1 MPTFSYKAKTPDGRV
16 IDGQIEADS
25 EATLQHKMK
34 QQKLVVISVTQMG
47 GLAALLNPGPQV
59 KTALISIFSRQF
71 STMISAGLPVLQA
84 LNILGEQQEDKVFKG
99 VLIKIR
105 DDIGGGSNLSDA
117 MAKYPSVFSTLYCNM
132 IKAGEMS
139 GSLDQILDRLS
150 TYLEKAEAL
159 NSKIKG
165 AMSYPI
171 TILVIASV
179 IVIIL
184 LVKVVPSFKE
194 VFGSFGSALPPM
206 TQVLLDVSEFEQ
218 KYAMHEIAGMIIL
231 GILFNIIKRTDK
243 GAMFFDKLLLKMPIF
258 GILVKK
264 QTVARFARTLG
275 TLLKSGV
282 GILDALE
289 TVARSSGNKV
299 IEKALLDTRAAVR
312 EGQSLTEPMKATGL
326 FPSMVTQMVAVGEE
340 TGQLDDMLLRMSDF
354 YDTEVDTAVESLMS
368 MIEPM
373 IMSILGVVIGYLV
386 IAMFLPMFSMGGM
399 VG

>member
-1 MPTFSYKAKTPDGRV
+1 MPTFSYKAKTPDGKV

-25 EATLQHKMK
+25 EETLQHKMK
-34 QQKLVVISVTQMG
+34 QQKLVVISVTKQG
-47 GLAALLNPGPQV
+47 GWAAIFNAGPQV
-59 KTALISIFSRQF
+59 KTSLISILSRQF
-71 STMISAGLPVLQA
+71 STMITAGLPVLQA
-84 LNILGEQQEDKVFKG
+84 LSILADQQEDKIFKN

-105 DDIGGGSNLSDA
+105 DDIGSGANLSDA
-117 MAKYPSVFSTLYCNM
+117 MSKYPTVFSTLYCNM

-150 TYLEKAEAL
+150 TFLEKAENL
-159 NSKIKG
+159 NAKIKG

-171 TILVIASV
+171 TILVIATV
-179 IVIIL
+179 IIIIL

-194 VFGSFGSALPPM
+194 VFSSFGGKLPPM
-206 TQVLLDVSEFEQ
+206 TQVLLDVSAFEQ
-218 KYAMHEIAGMIIL
+218 KYAIFEIIGMGLIGFAFNVAKKTEKGGYII
-231 GILFNIIKRTDK
+231 DK
-243 GAMFFDKLLLKMPIF
+243 YMLKLPVFGLLI
-258 GILVKK
+258 KK
-264 QTVARFARTLG
+264 QTVARFSRTLG

-299 IEKALLDTRAAVR
+299 VEKALLDTRAAVR
-312 EGQSLTEPMKATGL
+312 EGQNLTDPMKATGL
-326 FPSMVTQMVAVGEE
+326 FPTMVTQMVAVGEE

-354 YDTEVDTAVESLMS
+354 YDAEVDTAVESLMS

-386 IAMFLPMFSMGGM
+386 IAMFLPMFSMGEM
-399 VG
+399 IK

>member
-1 MPTFSYKAKTPDGRV
+1 VPTFSYKAKTPDGKV

-25 EATLQHKMK
+25 EETLQHKMK
-34 QQKLVVISVTQMG
+34 QQKLVVISVTKQG
-47 GLAALLNPGPQV
+47 GWAAIFNAGPQV
-59 KTALISIFSRQF
+59 KTSLISILSRQF
-71 STMISAGLPVLQA
+71 STMITAGLPVLQA
-84 LNILGEQQEDKVFKG
+84 LSILADQQEDKIFKN

-105 DDIGGGSNLSDA
+105 DDIGSGANLSDA
-117 MAKYPSVFSTLYCNM
+117 MSKYPTVFSTLYCNM

-150 TYLEKAEAL
+150 TFLEKAENL
-159 NSKIKG
+159 NAKIKG

-171 TILVIASV
+171 TILVIATV
-179 IVIIL
+179 IIIIL

-194 VFGSFGSALPPM
+194 VFSSFGGKLPPM
-206 TQVLLDVSEFEQ
+206 TQVLLDVSAFEQ
-218 KYAMHEIAGMIIL
+218 KYAIFEIIGMGLIGFAFNVAKKTEKGGYII
-231 GILFNIIKRTDK
+231 DK
-243 GAMFFDKLLLKMPIF
+243 YMLKLPVFGLLI
-258 GILVKK
+258 KK
-264 QTVARFARTLG
+264 QTVARFSRTLG

-299 IEKALLDTRAAVR
+299 VEKALLDTRAAVR
-312 EGQSLTEPMKATGL
+312 EGQNLTDPMKATGL
-326 FPSMVTQMVAVGEE
+326 FPTMVTQMVAVGEE

-354 YDTEVDTAVESLMS
+354 YDAEVDTAVESLMS

-386 IAMFLPMFSMGGM
+386 IAMFLPMFSMGEM
-399 VG
+399 IK